1 MAFSREQQARGQAGY
16 GYLHGSR
23 TGPRYTTLVFAL
35 GAGLR
40 GCGAGVGRVW
50 GGLRLAPGQPALHLG
65 ESCEDGRRFG
75 CSAGAGRV
83 GGGRRRARCLGGS
96 QPAPRPGLF
105 PPTALT

>member
-40 GCGAGVGRVW
+40 GCGAGCGALWVRWAVC
-50 GGLRLAPGQPALHLG
+50 GGLLLYT
-65 ESCEDGRRFG
+65 
-75 CSAGAGRV
+75 
-83 GGGRRRARCLGGS
+83 
-96 QPAPRPGLF
+96 GLP
-105 PPTALT
+105 PPTPMPG